1 MWKCFEK
8 FHSQFEGVKTQK
20 FVKFFDKKLTQFLY
34 IICKIILMLV
44 NSYLVSSKFNL
55 LQFEE
60 RHSFEKFHI
69 SFIMVLLFHI
79 LHIIII
85 LLLSVLELSTVELY
99 LDNILLC
106 VLCAFKLKIFSSALF
121 FFFIYSWESASRN
134 QEF

>member
-1 MWKCFEK
+1 MSILTWYHQSLICWK
-8 FHSQFEGVKTQK
+8 
-20 FVKFFDKKLTQFLY
+20 
-34 IICKIILMLV
+34 
-44 NSYLVSSKFNL
+44 
-55 LQFEE
+55 FEE
-60 RHSFEKFHI
+60 RHSVMRIFRISRNISTRILLMLVKFHI

-121 FFFIYSWESASRN
+121 SSSFRSFIHERALAEIRN
-134 QEF
+134 SKLKNRRFSFSFNVRLNVIA

>member
-1 MWKCFEK
+1 M
-8 FHSQFEGVKTQK
+8 SI
-20 FVKFFDKKLTQFLY
+20 LTWYHQSL
-34 IICKIILMLV
+34 ICCK
-44 NSYLVSSKFNL
+44 
-55 LQFEE
+55 FEE
-60 RHSFEKFHI
+60 RHSVMRIFRISRNISTRILLMLVKFHI

-121 FFFIYSWESASRN
+121 SSSFRSFIHERALAEIRN
-134 QEF
+134 SKLKIVVFHFHLMSG

>member
-1 MWKCFEK
+1 M
-8 FHSQFEGVKTQK
+8 SI
-20 FVKFFDKKLTQFLY
+20 LTWYHQSL
-34 IICKIILMLV
+34 IWCK
-44 NSYLVSSKFNL
+44 
-55 LQFEE
+55 FEE
-60 RHSFEKFHI
+60 RHSVMRIFRISRNISTRILLMLVKFHI

-121 FFFIYSWESASRN
+121 SSSFRSFIHERALAEIRN
-134 QEF
+134 SKLKNRRFSFSFNVRLNVIA